1 MKLREVTIKNF
12 RCFESLTVSLH
23 ENITVLTALNG
34 SGKTT
39 VLDAIRIAL
48 WPYVKGFDLG
58 SQTGKSAT
66 IQIDD
71 VRIKQVEASMEAQL
85 ISSVE
90 ALGDWPELFHGYS
103 TTVWYQYRES
113 IKPKTNT
120 KYDSNAH
127 VLPKLA
133 AKLQERIRNGDSTDK
148 SSQTILPIAVYL
160 GTGRLWYQGRH
171 TSEVDD
177 SDLDIST
184 HSRTWG
190 YLNCLTATS
199 SYKQFEKWYGWVY
212 KSYREYQIEE
222 LEGLSVNS
230 SLKESFADAIHVVQT
245 AINNLTK
252 KETGWYNLQYRS
264 SQNQQLVMQHD
275 EHGFVPL
282 SQLSDGL
289 RNMVVMI
296 SDIAFRCYKLNP
308 HLGRNAALETGGI
321 VLIDEVDMFL
331 HPSWQQRV
339 IESLRNAFP
348 LIQFVVTTHSP
359 QVLSTVPRECIRVLG
374 RNPAG
379 EAIAEIPPAPSY
391 GEPSN
396 DVLHAIM
403 HVNPQPP
410 VPEKAQ
416 LDELTSLVDQGQY
429 ESARA
434 KELLCSLKQA
444 LNEQHPQIQ
453 RIERSIRRQEALK
466 R

>member
-1 MKLREVTIKNF
+1 MKLKEITIKNF
-12 RCFESLTVSLH
+12 RCFETLNVSLH

-71 VRIKQVEASMEAQL
+71 VRIKQVETSMEAQL
-85 ISSVE
+85 VTSVE
-90 ALGDWPELFHGYS
+90 AIGDWPELFDGFP
-103 TTVWYQYRES
+103 TTAWYQYRES
-113 IKPKTNT
+113 IKPNTNT
-120 KYDSNAH
+120 KYDRNGLL
-127 VLPKLA
+127 LPKLA
-133 AKLQERIRNGDSTDK
+133 AKLQERSRNPSPAENGE
-148 SSQTILPIAVYL
+148 QVLLPITVYL

-177 SDLDIST
+177 SDLDISA

-199 SYKQFEKWYGWVY
+199 SYKQFEKWFGWVY
-212 KSYREYQIEE
+212 KSYREIQIEE
-222 LEGLSVNS
+222 LEGKTIKSTM
-230 SLKESFADAIHVVQT
+230 KGSFADAIHVVQT
-245 AINNLTK
+245 AINSLTK
-252 KETGWYNLQYRS
+252 EETGWYNLQYRS

-308 HLGRNAALETGGI
+308 HLGKNAALETGGI

-339 IESLRNAFP
+339 IDSLRKAFP

-359 QVLSTVPRECIRVLG
+359 QVLSTVPQECIRVLG

-379 EAIAEIPPAPSY
+379 DAVATIPPAPSY

-410 VPEKAQ
+410 VPEKAL

-429 ESARA
+429 ETERA
-434 KELLCSLKQA
+434 KELLSSLKRS
-444 LNEQHPQIQ
+444 LSELHPQIQ